1 MQASTAGSSGG
12 VTGLR
17 IQIHSATCT
26 VGWSES
32 GFCTCMGYLSTTNVV
47 LPASSR
53 DYVFK
58 TEPEKPPKYDPFHA
72 RLMWARD
79 ALQETSRPKKRPS
92 QQVEFN
98 QVSRL
103 RPVRPRYLSRKR

>member
-1 MQASTAGSSGG
+1 MQASTAGSSSGMASG

-26 VGWSES
+26 AGWSGT
-32 GFCTCMGYLSTTNVV
+32 GFCACMSYSG
-47 LPASSR
+47 PASSR

-58 TEPEKPPKYDPFHA
+58 TEPEKPPKYDPFRA

-79 ALQETSRPKKRPS
+79 VLQETSRPKKRPY